1 MCCARRWHA
10 GSIALVIEMDRL
22 YAPLLILLTSLMGY
36 LYAVRTLRV
45 ERHDL
50 VRAFGGAL
58 EFIGCWM
65 LVYSANLLFGLVLIV
80 LIRRLTGFFISV
92 YVLGGIMLTLFTF
105 LQALVAYHLWRV
117 GRRK

>member
-1 MCCARRWHA
+1 
-10 GSIALVIEMDRL
+10 MDKV
-22 YAPLLILLTSLMGY
+22 YVPLLILLTSLMGY

-50 VRAFGGAL
+50 LRAFGGAI
-58 EFIGCWM
+58 EFIGCWI
-65 LVYSANLLFGLVLIV
+65 LVYGTNLLFGLVLIL

-117 GRRK
+117 SGRK